1 MNLLKKKSH
10 PALPANLSAGQK
22 AIVLVANGF
31 GLGQSPVASGT
42 VGALLGIPL
51 AIALSALHGHTWP
64 QVAIAAA
71 LTYLCVPLCD
81 AAEKIYGTKDDGRI
95 VADEYLLFPI
105 CIVAQ
110 RPLWNMF
117 CTGEWFHAVLF
128 LGMAFVISRVSDII
142 KAYPARQ
149 LQDMHGGLGI
159 VLDDFFADV
168 YAWVVI
174 WFADAWLLTP
184 HVQPF
189 LDRLVF
195 GS

>member
-1 MNLLKKKSH
+1 MNLLKRKNH
-10 PALPANLSAGQK
+10 PALPSSLPTGRK
-22 AIVLVANGF
+22 IIILLANGF
-31 GLGQSPVASGT
+31 GLGNSPVASGT

-51 AIALSALHGHTWP
+51 AIALSALYGHVWL
-64 QVAIAAA
+64 QVAVAAS

-105 CIVAQ
+105 CVIAQ
-110 RPLWNMF
+110 RPLWDMF
-117 CTGEWFHAVLF
+117 CTGEWFHAVVF
-128 LGMAFVISRVSDII
+128 LGMAFVISRISDII

-149 LQDMHGGLGI
+149 LLEMPGGLGI

-168 YAWVVI
+168 YAWVAI
-174 WFADAWLLTP
+174 WFADVWLLTP
-184 HVQPF
+184 HIQPF
-189 LDRLVF
+189 LDRLVL